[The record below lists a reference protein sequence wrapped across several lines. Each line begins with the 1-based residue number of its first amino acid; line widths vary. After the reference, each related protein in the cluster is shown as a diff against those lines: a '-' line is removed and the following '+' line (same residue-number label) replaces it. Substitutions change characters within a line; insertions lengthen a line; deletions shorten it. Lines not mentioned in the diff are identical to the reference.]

1 LNNLVFLLISCQK
14 LELSVWD
21 VKKQFL
27 GQTIVEL
34 PPLTEM
40 WQFDKGF
47 KLKPRGKTGKMDPQI
62 SGHVHLKAS
71 YKPNPSIQFTPR
83 SEVAS
88 TTSQSE
94 ASPMNSHRSSSHRST
109 PRSDRQL
116 EMKEEMQFQQELP
129 EEPLQQQPTHR
140 ETEQVLVLGSRNL
153 PWLLAAGGS
162 NRKGRI

>member
-1 LNNLVFLLISCQK
+1 M
-14 LELSVWD
+14 WD

-34 PPLTEM
+34 PPLNEM

-62 SGHVHLKAS
+62 CGHVHVKAS

-83 SEVAS
+83 SDITL

-94 ASPMNSHRSSSHRST
+94 ASPMNSQRSSSHRST
-109 PRSDRQL
+109 PRSDRQFEL
-116 EMKEEMQFQQELP
+116 KEEVQFQQGLP
-129 EEPLQQQPTHR
+129 EEPIQQEPPHR
-140 ETEQVLVLGSRNL
+140 ETEQVFVLEARIHLGV
-153 PWLLAAGGS
+153 AGGS
-162 NRKGRI
+162 NWKGRI